1 MVRFNSLRIA
11 ELTGSEISCFRLKDG
26 SSLKVLANDK
36 RVEYYILKNGKV
48 LDRDVFQGRRE
59 YVDIQYQRIVEDFLP
74 KVDKKEFKRELS
86 FPNFVQ
92 TIIDDFKDRVI
103 I

>member
-1 MVRFNSLRIA
+1 MISKFIFKIA
-11 ELTGSEISCFRLKDG
+11 ENFQTWGRSWICKSI
-26 SSLKVLANDK
+26 K
-36 RVEYYILKNGKV
+36 RIKHLITTTQN
-48 LDRDVFQGRRE
+48 
-59 YVDIQYQRIVEDFLP
+59 P
-74 KVDKKEFKRELS
+74 SKEFKRELS